1 MNRFLLTILLLFF
14 ASAGFARH
22 LKGGFFTYTY
32 LSKTATTIRYQV
44 TLTIYMEC
52 NASGQQVD
60 GTVNFTF
67 FNINTGQLYINKP
80 VTLTRQY
87 LLQKGTDEQC
97 ITGDQR
103 ECYYKIVIYELA
115 EIDLPITAQGHTV
128 SFQRCCR
135 IEGINN
141 ILGSGEIGNTYSIN
155 IPGTATAPNAEMNNS
170 ARFLINDTV
179 VICGGTEFEYPFLA
193 QDPDGDRLQYE
204 FCDAWIGASTNDPG
218 PAQALA
224 PPYGV
229 VPYQTG
235 FYGGA
240 PLGNNVTIDPNTGLI
255 KGIAPG
261 APGEYVVTVCVS
273 EFRGNT
279 LIATTRK
286 ELHIKIG
293 NCVPIRA
300 SLNPE
305 YINCDGYTL
314 TFQNNAASNDI
325 QTYSWDFGNPS
336 VSNDVSDL
344 PVDSYTYPDT
354 GIYTIKLVVNRGL
367 ACSDSATALAKV
379 YPGFEPDFD
388 FAGVCVNK
396 PTRFTDQTT
405 AVYGAV
411 NSWSWDFGI
420 TTTNSDISSNQNPTY
435 TYSSMAP
442 YSVRLI
448 VTSTKGCRDTV
459 IKTIDIIDRP
469 PIDMR
474 FRDTL
479 ICNGDAL
486 QLEAIGKGIFTWT
499 PAGPDITN
507 ENTATPTVTPAVTTK
522 YFVQLDD
529 NGCLNQ
535 DSVRVRVVN
544 FVTLRARGDT
554 VICATDSVQLGAV
567 SDGLR
572 FAWEPAATLSNA
584 NIIDPK
590 ARPDANTTYTIT
602 ATIGGCT
609 ATDDVTVSLVPYPGV
624 NAGQDTVI
632 CYNTPAQLN
641 GSIIGTSF
649 SWSPVGT
656 LTNANTLAPVANPLT
671 TTSYIL
677 TARDAVSGCPKPS
690 YDTVIVNVLPKIQ
703 AFAGR
708 DTSVVIGQPLQLTAT
723 GGVDYEWFPSFSL
736 NNPKIA
742 TPVAQYDGSFE
753 SIRYKVHVYNEAS
766 CVDSAFITVK
776 IFKTAPQVFVPTAFT
791 PNSDSRNDVIRPI
804 AVGISKIEYFRVF
817 NRWGEMVFST
827 TVNGKGWDGKING
840 KDQASGTYVWLVK
853 GIDYTGKTFFAKGT
867 ATLIR

>member
-1 MNRFLLTILLLFF
+1 MNRLLLTISLLFI
-14 ASAGFARH
+14 ASLGFARH

-32 LSKTATTIRYQV
+32 LSKTATSITYNV
-44 TLTIYMEC
+44 TLTLYMEC
-52 NASGQQVD
+52 NASGGQLD
-60 GTVNFTF
+60 GEVNFTF
-67 FNINTGQLYINKP
+67 FDVGTGQMYVNER

-87 LLQKGTDEQC
+87 LLEKGTDEQC

-103 ECYYKIVIYELA
+103 ECYYKIVTYDLSSIT
-115 EIDLPITAQGHTV
+115 LPINSKGYTV
-128 SFQRCCR
+128 SYQRCCR

-141 ILGSGEIGNTYSIN
+141 IEGSGEIGNTYSIN
-155 IPGTATAPNAEMNNS
+155 IPGTATAPGAEMNNS

-179 VICGGTEFEYPFLA
+179 VICGGSEFEYPFVA
-193 QDPDGDRLQYE
+193 QDPDNDRLQYE
-204 FCDAWIGASTNDPG
+204 FCDAWIGASTDVPG

-235 FYGGA
+235 FFGGA
-240 PLGNNVTIDPNTGLI
+240 PLGNNVRIDPNTGLI
-255 KGIAPG
+255 KGIAPS

-273 EFRGNT
+273 EYRGNT
-279 LIATTRK
+279 LVATTRK

-293 NCVPIRA
+293 NCVPIKA

-305 YINCDGYTL
+305 YVNCDGYTL

-325 QTYSWDFGNPS
+325 QTYFWDFGDPP
-336 VSNDVSDL
+336 VTNDTANV
-344 PVDSYTYPDT
+344 PVASYTYQDT
-354 GIYTIKLVVNRGL
+354 GVYTIKLVVNRGL
-367 ACSDSATALAKV
+367 ACSDSTTALAKV
-379 YPGFEPDFD
+379 YPGFKPDFS

-405 AVYGAV
+405 TVYGAV
-411 NSWSWDFGI
+411 NSWSWDFGV
-420 TTTNSDISSNQNPTY
+420 TTINTDVSSGQNPDYTFTGMATY
-435 TYSSMAP
+435 N
-442 YSVRLI
+442 VRLI
-448 VTSTKGCRDTV
+448 STSTKGCRDTV
-459 IKTIDIIDRP
+459 TKAVQIIDRP
-469 PIDMR
+469 PLDMR

-486 QLEAIGKGIFTWT
+486 QLEAIGNGIFSWT
-499 PAGPDITN
+499 PAGADITN
-507 ENTATPTVTPAVTTK
+507 ENTATPTVRPAVTKK

-535 DSVRVRVVN
+535 DSVRVRVVD

-554 VICATDSVQLGAV
+554 VICATDSVQLSAV
-567 SDGLR
+567 TDGLQ
-572 FAWEPAATLSNA
+572 FQWTPSGTVSNPA
-584 NIIDPK
+584 IINPM
-590 ARPDANTTYTIT
+590 ARPDVTTTYSIT
-602 ATIGGCT
+602 ATIGHCT
-609 ATDDVTVSLVPYPGV
+609 ATDDVVVRLVPYPGV
-624 NAGQDTVI
+624 NAGADTVV

-641 GSIIGTSF
+641 GNITGTSF
-649 SWSPVGT
+649 AWSPTGS
-656 LTNANTLAPVANPLT
+656 LANSNTLSPVANPLNT
-671 TTSYIL
+671 TTYIL
-677 TARDAVSGCPKPS
+677 TVRDSVSGCPKPNH
-690 YDTVIVNVLPKIQ
+690 DTVVVTVLPKIQ

-708 DTSVVIGQPLQLTAT
+708 DTSVVIGQPLQLTAS
-723 GGVDYEWFPSFSL
+723 GGVDYEWFPASSL
-736 NNPKIA
+736 DNPKTA

-753 SIRYKVHVYNEAS
+753 SIRYKVHVFNEAS

-804 AVGISKIEYFRVF
+804 AIGISKIEYFRVF

-827 TVNGKGWDGKING
+827 TVNGDGWDGKIKG

-853 GIDYTGKTFFAKGT
+853 GVDYAGKTFFAKGT